1 LVPQTVTVASLAGG
15 GSAASGPVGGRRGFL
30 LLLAAYAV
38 LLFTL
43 RVAISP
49 SLGRDDLIEAIIAQ
63 GWALGYNPTQ
73 PPLYTWLV
81 MAASG
86 ALGHGV
92 AAHALVKFA
101 SLYLAYV
108 FFFLAAERALRDSY
122 LAALAT
128 LTWLATY
135 MFGWDVTQNYTES
148 VLLLTMASALMWLA
162 LRMRDGAGFADYL
175 ALGAVLG
182 LGALTKY
189 NFPVIAAT
197 LAAAGLFDPRLR
209 RAMLDKRILAAAAVA
224 LLLFLPHWLWMKYGP
239 HNMRGAFTG
248 ALQVGWKGGYW
259 PGVAAGL
266 FSIVRSSFD
275 FLAPGVVLWALLFWR
290 ALRPGVPAPA
300 DEHATRA
307 LFDRWLAFGYAVMAG
322 FVLFAGATTIKYHYM
337 IMALAPVPVWLFLRV
352 KHAGIPVGPGA
363 WRGRAFLAIVAL
375 AVAGTAGAA
384 AWRGFAVTDRC
395 GRCYLQWDYAA
406 VADKLRA
413 AGFARGTIVADDH
426 HVGGNLRT
434 YFAESPMYTLR
445 YPDFVPG
452 NRRAGGDGQC
462 LLIWDAVEDGPS
474 LPDDIADFVKIR
486 LGVRAD
492 DARAAGVIEQRF
504 RRSARRTIK
513 LGYVLFP
520 QGSGQCR

>member
-1 LVPQTVTVASLAGG
+1 MTAQAPAGG
-15 GSAASGPVGGRRGFL
+15 GSVAGGPIGGPIGGRRGFL
-30 LLLAAYAV
+30 FLLAAYAV
-38 LLFTL
+38 LQFAL

-81 MAASG
+81 MAASDV
-86 ALGHGV
+86 LGYGV

-101 SLYLAYV
+101 SLYLAYA

-148 VLLLTMASALMWLA
+148 VLLLTAASALMWLA
-162 LRMRDGAGFADYL
+162 LKMRDGAGIADYL
-175 ALGAVLG
+175 GLGAILG

-209 RAMLDKRILAAAAVA
+209 RAMFDRRIVLAAAVA

-259 PGVAAGL
+259 SGAAAGL
-266 FSIVRSSFD
+266 ISIARSSFD
-275 FLAPGVVLWALLFWR
+275 FLAPGAVLWALLFWR
-290 ALRPGVPAPA
+290 ALAPGIPAPA
-300 DEHATRA
+300 AERDTRA
-307 LFDRWLAFGYAVMAG
+307 LLDRWLLFGYAVMAA

-337 IMALAPVPVWLFLRV
+337 IMALTPAPVWLFLRV
-352 KHAGIPVGPGA
+352 KHAGIPAGPSA
-363 WRGRAFLAIVAL
+363 WRGRAFLAVIAL
-375 AVAGTAGAA
+375 AVAGTVGAA

-434 YFAESPMYTLR
+434 HFARSPMYTLR
-445 YPDFVPG
+445 YPDFVPR
-452 NRRAGGDGQC
+452 NRRSGGDGQC
-462 LLIWDAVEDGPS
+462 LLIWDAAEDGVL

-486 LGVRAD
+486 LGVLPD
-492 DARAAGVIEQRF
+492 DRHAAGVIEQHF
-504 RRSARRTIK
+504 RRSVRRAIK